1 MAQSV
6 NYIIELRD
14 KFSRNLNR
22 VNQKMKESNKRIAAL
37 DQRLSGMSKKMSDVG
52 RSATM
57 KFTLPVTAGLGLM
70 AKEAINAQ
78 ETFSKFETV
87 FSGVSKSANDVANN
101 LAKSF
106 GMSRVEAKQL
116 LGTTGDLLTG
126 FGFAQDQAL
135 GMSKRV
141 QELSADLASF
151 TNIEGGAK
159 RASEALTKAL
169 LGERESLKS
178 LGIVVNEELIK
189 ERLRAKGLDKL
200 RGLALKQAQAMETLE
215 IAMSQSKNAIGDF
228 ARTQNSAANQIR
240 IAQARFK
247 DLRIEIGTNLI
258 PAITKMFQTISPAI
272 NRAVE
277 WVQNN
282 KSLTKTIIKVSLA
295 IAALGPMLFILGKA
309 FALVSLFISP
319 AGLIIAGVT
328 AAIGLIYG
336 MIKGVKLLTKW
347 VVNLGKSFASWVG
360 SLSIIERIGGVFNKF
375 KSLNPFNAQINESQE
390 LKKSV
395 QQTVMQKSSVDVS
408 GMIKVNA
415 GQGAQ
420 VEKARIFNPNIGLN
434 VAMAGG

>member
-141 QELSADLASF
+141 QELSA
-151 TNIEGGAK
+151 IG
-159 RASEALTKAL
+159 RAH
-169 LGERESLKS
+169 
-178 LGIVVNEELIK
+178 V
-189 ERLRAKGLDKL
+189 
-200 RGLALKQAQAMETLE
+200 
-215 IAMSQSKNAIGDF
+215 
-228 ARTQNSAANQIR
+228 
-240 IAQARFK
+240 
-247 DLRIEIGTNLI
+247 
-258 PAITKMFQTISPAI
+258 
-272 NRAVE
+272 
-277 WVQNN
+277 
-282 KSLTKTIIKVSLA
+282 
-295 IAALGPMLFILGKA
+295 
-309 FALVSLFISP
+309 
-319 AGLIIAGVT
+319 
-328 AAIGLIYG
+328 
-336 MIKGVKLLTKW
+336 
-347 VVNLGKSFASWVG
+347 
-360 SLSIIERIGGVFNKF
+360 
-375 KSLNPFNAQINESQE
+375 
-390 LKKSV
+390 
-395 QQTVMQKSSVDVS
+395 
-408 GMIKVNA
+408 
-415 GQGAQ
+415 
-420 VEKARIFNPNIGLN
+420 
-434 VAMAGG
+434 